1 MSFNIACS
9 AGAKVVIEG
18 ESLSL
23 NALHRVLDLC
33 NEYCAYMPITIAIH
47 STDSDPKNII
57 RYLPVRDF
65 RFSEDYKHAA
75 LIDFDYAEDEDED
88 EDEEDDEDVEENDD
102 DDDENTPRHKKLVFK
117 LNIF

>member
-1 MSFNIACS
+1 MSYNIACS

-33 NEYCAYMPITIAIH
+33 NEYSANMPITIAIH

-57 RYLPVRDF
+57 RYLPVNDF

-75 LIDFDYAEDEDED
+75 LIDFDYDEDED
-88 EDEEDDEDVEENDD
+88 EDEEDEDDEEEDDDDD
-102 DDDENTPRHKKLVFK
+102 DDDENIPRRRKLVFN
-117 LNIF
+117 LNFF